1 MKIAVAGASG
11 FVGKALIRELQKKHE
26 VVALSRS
33 VKKSQNNGGV
43 EWRSC
48 DLFSLLDAENALKN
62 VDVAVYLVHSMRPS
76 AHLTQGTFDDFDLI
90 VADNFVRAAEKNRV
104 KQIIYLG
111 GMRPDNASEL
121 SRHLRSRWEV
131 EEVFKTSSIPA
142 TVLRAAIILGPEG
155 SSFQMM
161 ARLVTRLP
169 LMICPSWTDT
179 VSQPISL
186 NDVVHS
192 IEYCVENEVVYN
204 KVFDIGGP
212 VAISYREMMQKI
224 ADKMGLQR
232 RLLRFPFV
240 TPQLSTLWVCLVTQ
254 APWSLV
260 SPLVRGLRH
269 NLLIDPLKALKIPGH
284 PFADVDLAINE
295 ALVTYDPHKKPLAF
309 KGTEVGKHV
318 VRSVQRLP
326 LPPGKSAESVARAYL
341 DFLPTLPAFLKVD
354 VEGKWVYFRW
364 RFPDTKLLILEYA
377 PDRSWSHRQLF
388 YVRGGLLAAKTERG
402 RLEFREILGGQA
414 VIAAIHDF
422 VPRMPWYIYRWTQAY
437 FHLWVMKQF
446 GRYLKSGKSRPT
458 NRQMPRP
465 S

>member
-11 FVGKALIRELQKKHE
+11 FVGKALIKELKKNHE
-26 VVALSRS
+26 VIALSRS
-33 VKKSQNNGGV
+33 SKKAKSDSEV
-43 EWRSC
+43 EWRAC
-48 DLFSLLDAENALKN
+48 DLFSLLDAEKALKD

-90 VADNFVRAAEKNRV
+90 VADNFVRAAEKNHV

-111 GMRPDNASEL
+111 GMRPDNAPDL

-131 EEVFKTSSIPA
+131 EEVFKNSTIPA

-155 SSFQMM
+155 SSFQIM
-161 ARLVTRLP
+161 ARLVSRLP
-169 LMICPSWTDT
+169 MMICPSWTNT
-179 VSQPISL
+179 LSQPVAL
-186 NDVVHS
+186 KDVVQS
-192 IEYCVENEVVYN
+192 ILYCAENGDTYN
-204 KVFDIGGP
+204 KVFDIGGT
-212 VAISYREMMQKI
+212 AISYRDMMAKI
-224 ADKMGLQR
+224 ADQMGLKR
-232 RLLRFPFV
+232 SLFRFPLL
-240 TPQLSTLWVCLVTQ
+240 TPQISTLWVCLITQ

-260 SPLVRGLRH
+260 SPLVKGLRID
-269 NLLIDPLKALKIPGH
+269 LLIDPKRALHIPNH
-284 PFADVDLAINE
+284 QFADVDTALKE
-295 ALVTYDPHKKPLAF
+295 ALVDYDPHKKPLAF

-326 LPPGKSAESVARAYL
+326 LPPGKTAEAVAHAYL

-354 VEGKWVYFRW
+354 VEGRWVYFRW
-364 RFPDTKLLILEYA
+364 RFPDTKLLVLEYA
-377 PDRSWSHRQLF
+377 PERSWSHRQLF

-402 RLEFREILGGQA
+402 RLEFREILGGKA

-422 VPRMPWYIYRWTQAY
+422 VPRMPWYVYRWTQAY

-446 GRYLKSGKSRPT
+446 GRYLKRNKTQRPSK
-458 NRQMPRP
+458 RQIPRP